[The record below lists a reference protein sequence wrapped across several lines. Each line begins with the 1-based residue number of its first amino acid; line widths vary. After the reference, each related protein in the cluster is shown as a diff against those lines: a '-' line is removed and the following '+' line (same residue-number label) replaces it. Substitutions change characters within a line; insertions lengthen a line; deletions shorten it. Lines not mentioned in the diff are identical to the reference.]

1 MKNITCLKTIK
12 IILLIATLIFSFQK
26 CNSESNRP
34 VKLIVLEGNKF
45 RDLNKNGNLDPYED
59 WRLPVDKRV
68 DYLISKILKNFI

>member
-1 MKNITCLKTIK
+1 M
-12 IILLIATLIFSFQK
+12 LLIVTLIFSFQR
-26 CNSESNRP
+26 CNSENNSP
-34 VKLIVLEGNKF
+34 VKLIILEGNKF